1 MDGTWFR
8 LQMNAIRY
16 QCESAV
22 CSSSSGAGAGGAN
35 LTYHGK
41 KNDLLFLGM
50 GFQGPRRDRFGGG

>member
-16 QCESAV
+16 RCGSAV
-22 CSSSSGAGAGGAN
+22 CSSSSGAGGGAN

-41 KNDLLFLGM
+41 KDQLFLGM
-50 GFQGPRRDRFGGG
+50 GFQGPRRDRFCGG